1 MQVNIQMLDPKSIL
15 PEYKTDG
22 AACFDLHALDGH
34 RIKMVDSQTFR
45 TGLAIEIP
53 AGFVMRIYAR
63 SGNAFKHDVC
73 LTNGVGVIDSDYRGE
88 ILVRLTNHGWA
99 DFTVEA
105 GDRIAQ
111 AIIEPCERV
120 VFQPV
125 AALGTTARGAA
136 GFGSTGR

>member
-1 MQVNIQMLDPKSIL
+1 MQVNIQMLDPKAIL

-22 AACFDLHALDGH
+22 AACFDLHALDGYS
-34 RIKMVDSQTFR
+34 IKMVDSQTFR

-53 AGFVMRIYAR
+53 PGFVMRIYAR
-63 SGNAFKHDVC
+63 SGKAFKHDVC

-88 ILVRLTNHGWA
+88 ILVRLTNHGWGE
-99 DFTVEA
+99 FTVEP

-111 AIIEPCERV
+111 AIIEPFERV

-125 AALGTTARGAA
+125 NSLGATARGTS